1 MQDHL
6 QLAVEPL
13 KPSRR
18 FQSVIR
24 KSLIDVDSTESARSG
39 LGSRSGS
46 YGVSHS
52 GDIDG
57 CEEDEDE
64 DEGDSDVESSD
75 TDLAY
80 LENEGNRYIRK
91 CELILQKS
99 RDIDTKIKS
108 YKQRMDWLERRK
120 KQQHREAG
128 RTSTAGTRDK
138 NGACSRLE
146 NKIEHAKKTI
156 SSLAK
161 ENNSTCREVDKLR
174 LARIAG
180 VNNGASSQSDI
191 LRISAQLEKMQAE
204 LEKMT
209 TEIRDRQDEM
219 HHAEHA
225 EMQSDE
231 LLELELQRIETEAQ
245 EIETGGRGRQRSA
258 GDDAKEENPLND
270 YVASLTLMQ
279 QSSSAFG
286 NMSIEDEQR
295 LKRKTISVRW
305 VRLLKMKKGILSPRP
320 YPCNVSISCKHALF
334 HTRKLPPTYAAAYSQ
349 GEK

>member
-1 MQDHL
+1 MQDGL
-6 QLAVEPL
+6 ELAAEPSN
-13 KPSRR
+13 PSRR

-24 KSLIDVDSTESARSG
+24 KSLIDVDSTG
-39 LGSRSGS
+39 LGVGASSGS
-46 YGVSHS
+46 YAVSRG
-52 GDIDG
+52 GDVDDS
-57 CEEDEDE
+57 EEDEDE
-64 DEGDSDVESSD
+64 DYSDVESSD

-99 RDIDTKIKS
+99 RDMDAKIKS

-120 KQQHREAG
+120 KQQQREAG
-128 RTSTAGTRDK
+128 GSSTVGTRGI

-156 SSLAK
+156 SSLVK
-161 ENNSTCREVDKLR
+161 ESNSTCTEINKLR

-191 LRISAQLEKMQAE
+191 LRMSAQLQKMQAE
-204 LEKMT
+204 LEKMAA
-209 TEIRDRQDEM
+209 EIRDRQDEM

-225 EMQSDE
+225 EMESDE
-231 LLELELQRIETEAQ
+231 LLDLELQRIEGEAQ
-245 EIETGGRGRQRSA
+245 EIEMGGRGRRRNA
-258 GDDAKEENPLND
+258 GDDAEEENPLND

-305 VRLLKMKKGILSPRP
+305 VRVLKMKRKILASVR
-320 YPCNVSISCKHALF
+320 I
-334 HTRKLPPTYAAAYSQ
+334 RI
-349 GEK
+349 